1 MDEMLFE
8 DLEEEHFEFNEMD
21 FEVMEMSEQ
30 TLMDLAE
37 RDGFIEKKEE

>member
-30 TLMDLAE
+30 TLMGLAE
-37 RDGFIEKKEE
+37 RDGYIEKKEE